1 MLPAEN
7 HRDLSLVS
15 GKLLVMSAHSVAPG
29 AQQKR
34 FAAYLNRLAQ
44 AAGHLDRV
52 VPLKSY
58 CTGLLLPGER
68 KSVEPMAA
76 RLCPDNVRQTHQSLH
91 HVVAHAPWS
100 DEDILEAVRQYA
112 LPAIQK
118 QGPIEGWIVDD
129 TGLVKKGTHSVG
141 VTRQYCGQVGKQE
154 NCRVA
159 VSLSVSTREVSLP
172 IAWRLYLPEVWA
184 HDKKRRKA
192 TGIPPEI
199 SFQTKPEIALQQ
211 IRTALDREIP
221 RAPVLTD
228 AGYGNDTGFRDG
240 ITELGLLYVVGIQ
253 SSVSVWKPG
262 QAALPK
268 RKWKGIGRPTKLLRR
283 DGQHN
288 PLAVRELAMSLP
300 ASAWKTVGWR
310 PGTRKPLRSRFA
322 ALRLRPAHR
331 DYESSQPRPEEW
343 LLIEWPKA
351 EAEPTKYWLST
362 LPVNTPLAD
371 LVRLA
376 KQRWIIERDYQELK
390 QELGLGHY
398 EGRGWR
404 GFHHHATLCIAAY
417 GFLVAERSRF
427 SPSARAGQVDLPVAE
442 MPLKFRPRGSP
453 GTRGA
458 A

>member
-1 MLPAEN
+1 
-7 HRDLSLVS
+7 
-15 GKLLVMSAHSVAPG
+15 LLIMSANSVAPG

-34 FAAYLNRLAQ
+34 FAAYLDRLAQ

-100 DEDILEAVRQYA
+100 DEDMLEAVRQYV

-118 QGPIEGWIVDD
+118 QGPIVAWVVDD
-129 TGLVKKGTHSVG
+129 TGFAKKGTHSVG
-141 VTRQYCGQVGKQE
+141 VTRQYCGQLGKQE
-154 NCRVA
+154 NCRVG
-159 VSLSVSTREVSLP
+159 VSLSVSTAEASLP
-172 IAWRLYLPEVWA
+172 IAWRLYLPEVWTE
-184 HDKKRRKA
+184 DKRRRKA
-192 TGIPPEI
+192 TGIPPDI
-199 SFQTKPEIALQQ
+199 GFQTKPEIALQQ
-211 IRTALDREIP
+211 IRTAVDRHIP
-221 RAPVLTD
+221 TAPVLSD
-228 AGYGNDTGFRDG
+228 AAYGNDTEFREG

-253 SSVSVWKPG
+253 SSVSVWQPG
-262 QAALPK
+262 QAPLPK

-283 DGQHN
+283 DRRHS
-288 PLAVRELAMSLP
+288 PIPVRELAMSLP
-300 ASAWKTVGWR
+300 ASAWKTVVWR
-310 PGTRKPLRSRFA
+310 EGTRKPLRSRFT
-322 ALRLRPAHR
+322 ALRTRPAHR
-331 DYESSQPRPEEW
+331 DYWSSAPRPEEW
-343 LLIEWPKA
+343 LLIEWPNQ

-362 LPVNTPLAD
+362 MPAETKLSD

-427 SPSARAGQVDLPVAE
+427 SPSARAGQVDLPVSE
-442 MPLKFRPRGSP
+442 PPPQFRPRGSP
-453 GTRGA
+453 DTRGA

>member
-1 MLPAEN
+1 
-7 HRDLSLVS
+7 
-15 GKLLVMSAHSVAPG
+15 MSANFVAPG

-34 FAAYLNRLAQ
+34 FAAYLERLAQ

-76 RLCPDNVRQTHQSLH
+76 RLCPERVRQTHQSLH
-91 HVVAHAPWS
+91 HVVAHAPWR
-100 DEDILEAVRQYA
+100 DEDILEAVRQYV
-112 LPAIQK
+112 LPAMRK
-118 QGPIEGWIVDD
+118 QGPIEAWIVDD

-159 VSLSVSTREVSLP
+159 VSLSISTAEVSLP
-172 IAWRLYLPEVWA
+172 IAWRLYLPEVWTR
-184 HDKKRRKA
+184 DKRRRKA

-199 SFQTKPEIALQQ
+199 SFQTKPELALQQ
-211 IRTALDREIP
+211 IRTALEREIP
-221 RAPVLTD
+221 AAPVLAD
-228 AGYGNDTGFRDG
+228 AAYGNDTGFRDG

-262 QAALPK
+262 QAPLPK

-283 DGQHN
+283 DQRHT
-288 PLAVRELAMSLP
+288 PVAVRELAISMPS
-300 ASAWKTVGWR
+300 SVWKTVRWR
-310 PGTRKPLRSRFA
+310 EGTRKPLRSRFA

-331 DYESSQPRPEEW
+331 DYWSSEPRPEEW
-343 LLIEWPKA
+343 LLMEWPSQ

-362 LPVNTPLAD
+362 LPANTKLPQ

-376 KQRWIIERDYQELK
+376 KHRWIIERDYQELK

-404 GFHHHATLCIAAY
+404 GFHHHATLCIAAS

-427 SPSARAGQVDLPVAE
+427 SPSARAGQVDLPVPE
-442 MPLKFRPRGSP
+442 MPPKFRPRGSA
-453 GTRGA
+453 GARGA

>member
-1 MLPAEN
+1 
-7 HRDLSLVS
+7 
-15 GKLLVMSAHSVAPG
+15 MSAHSVAPG

-34 FAAYLNRLAQ
+34 FAAYLDRLAQ
-44 AAGHLDRV
+44 AAGHLDRT

-76 RLCPDNVRQTHQSLH
+76 RLCPDNVRQAHQSLH
-91 HVVAHAPWS
+91 HLVAHAPWS
-100 DEDILEAVRQYA
+100 DEDILEAVRQHV
-112 LPAIQK
+112 LPAMQK
-118 QGPIEGWIVDD
+118 QGGIVAWVVDD

-159 VSLSVSTREVSLP
+159 VSLSLSTAAASLP

-184 HDKKRRKA
+184 QDRQRRKA
-192 TGIPPEI
+192 TGVPSEI
-199 SFQTKPEIALQQ
+199 RFQTKPEIALEQ
-211 IRTALDREIP
+211 IRSAVRREIP
-221 RAPVLTD
+221 TAPVLAD

-240 ITELGLLYVVGIQ
+240 ISELGLLYVLGIQ
-253 SSVSVWKPG
+253 SSVSVWPPG
-262 QAALPK
+262 EAPLPK

-283 DGQHN
+283 NGQHA
-288 PLAVRELAMSLP
+288 PMSVRALAISLP
-300 ASAWKTVGWR
+300 SSAWKMVRWR
-310 PGTRKPLRSRFA
+310 EGSGKPLRSRFA
-322 ALRLRPAHR
+322 ALRIRPAHR
-331 DYESSQPRPEEW
+331 DYWNSEPHPQEW
-343 LLIEWPKA
+343 LLIEWPKQ
-351 EAEPTKYWLST
+351 ESEPTKYWFST
-362 LPVNTPLAD
+362 LAAQITLPD

-376 KQRWIIERDYQELK
+376 KHRWIIERDYQELK

-404 GFHHHATLCIAAY
+404 GFHHHAILCIAAY

-427 SPSARAGQVDLPVAE
+427 SPYARAGQLDLSFPE
-442 MPLKFRPRGSP
+442 MPTQFHPRGSP
-453 GTRGA
+453 RARGA